1 MKSFLCLLLI
11 AFIAC
16 ESIDKN
22 NEIVLKD
29 GDFID
34 EFFDKMVSALDEY
47 KNDQNC
53 FSDKM
58 SDYFSTLTP
67 DQYSQISTFQMSE
80 ECHDV
85 CYDKLS
91 KIDSTLRDQ
100 ICLMCVSIM

>member
-34 EFFDKMVSALDEY
+34 EFFDKVVSILDEC
-47 KNDQNC
+47 KNDDFC
-53 FSDKM
+53 YSEKM
-58 SDYFSTLTP
+58 SDYFNTLTL
-67 DQYSQISTFQMSE
+67 DQYSQITTFQISE
-80 ECHDV
+80 DCHDV

-100 ICLMCVSIM
+100 ICLMCVPIM